1 MSTDYAKIFGRNIQH
16 EMDKQNIELY
26 ELANYM
32 DFNTTETMQLLD
44 GRLMLSIP
52 EMNKIADF
60 LGVDVKNL
68 GKNKLR

>member
-26 ELANYM
+26 ELANHM
-32 DFNTTETMQLLD
+32 DFNMTEIMQLLD
-44 GRLMLSIP
+44 GRLMLSLQ
-52 EMNKIADF
+52 EMDKIANF

-68 GKNKLR
+68 GKHKLR

>member
-26 ELANYM
+26 ELANHM
-32 DFNTTETMQLLD
+32 DFNMTETMQLLD

-52 EMNKIADF
+52 EMNKIANF
-60 LGVDVKNL
+60 LGVDIKEL
-68 GKNKLR
+68 GKNKIR